1 MAEKIKREKVYYDKK
16 SDALWMFVQKGIEY
30 ESKEISPGVNVELG
44 ENGELLGIEI
54 LNASKIL
61 GGKISNKKE
70 SYSPASI

>member
-1 MAEKIKREKVYYDKK
+1 
-16 SDALWMFVQKGIEY
+16 MFVQKGIEY